1 MSDEIP
7 EETAA
12 SLMRAAREAA
22 RRAYVPY
29 SRFPVGAALLT
40 EDGAIF
46 TGCNIENASYGLT
59 VCAERVAIF
68 TAAAA
73 GHRVVRAIAVSAP
86 RATTVSPCGACRQV
100 LNEFVP
106 TAGDLIVL
114 MDTAEG
120 VVHQTLDSLL
130 PHSFGPR
137 DLAGVSPADAA
148 PHPTEPPRP

>member
-1 MSDEIP
+1 MPDEIAG
-7 EETAA
+7 ETATK
-12 SLMRAAREAA
+12 LMTAAREAA

-40 EDGAIF
+40 DDGTIF

-106 TAGDLIVL
+106 PDGDLLVL
-114 MDTAEG
+114 MDAA
-120 VVHQTLDSLL
+120 DSMVRQPLAALL
-130 PHSFGPR
+130 PRSFGPR
-137 DLAGVSPADAA
+137 DLASASPADDASRPA
-148 PHPTEPPRP
+148 EP